1 MNRRQ
6 LLYLCVALGL
16 AGAGGTQATSTATL
30 QRQASVD
37 IVSQEQGLLA
47 TEQTITGYNETTGTA
62 DVSVTVTNQRET
74 GISSVALTIGSET
87 QSTTTLA
94 PGRSDTVHF
103 FDVQCDST
111 IRLVYAT
118 GGVDLR
124 MTAPVNCR

>member
-1 MNRRQ
+1 VNRRQ

-16 AGAGGTQATSTATL
+16 AVAGGTQATSTATL

-47 TEQTITGYNETTGTA
+47 VEQTITEYNETAGTA

-74 GISSVALTIGSET
+74 GISSVTLAIGSKT
-87 QSTTTLA
+87 RSTTPLA
-94 PGRSDTVHF
+94 SGQSDTIQF

-111 IRLVYAT
+111 IRIVYTA